1 MVGRDPLTI
10 TKGEVDAIGSKF
22 GMSAADSALGVTD
35 LYDAYLQTLVPF
47 VGPGLVHIIQ
57 ISSPIHQPHLQP
69 SLLKSDEAR
78 CSS

>member
-35 LYDAYLQTLVPF
+35 LYDAYLSTLVPE
-47 VGPGLVHIIQ
+47 VGRCRLTPG
-57 ISSPIHQPHLQP
+57 
-69 SLLKSDEAR
+69 
-78 CSS
+78 